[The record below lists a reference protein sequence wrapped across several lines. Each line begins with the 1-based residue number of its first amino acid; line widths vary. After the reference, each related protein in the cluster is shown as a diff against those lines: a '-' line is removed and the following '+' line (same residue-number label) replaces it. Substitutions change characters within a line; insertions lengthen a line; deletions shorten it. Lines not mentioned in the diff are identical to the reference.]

1 MIVVKN
7 TQELKNLIGKEIG
20 VSDWL
25 LIDQHRINAFADV
38 TQDHQ
43 FIHTNPD
50 MAKFSPFGAT
60 IAHGFLTMSL
70 ATTLLEKIWKLEVR
84 MGVNYG
90 INKMRFPNAVKVN
103 SNVRMRATLTQVE
116 DIPQGHQLT
125 IQANIEIENQE
136 KPACAME
143 WLMRVYF

>member
-1 MIVVKN
+1 MIIVKN
-7 TQELKNLIGKEIG
+7 AEELKVLVGKEIG

-25 LIDQHRINAFADV
+25 LIDQTRINAFADV
-38 TQDHQ
+38 TEDHQ
-43 FIHTNPD
+43 FIHINPD
-50 MAKFSPFGAT
+50 MAKFSPFGTT

-70 ATTLLEKIWKLEVR
+70 ATTLLEKIWKLQVR

-103 SNVRMRATLTQVE
+103 SNVRMRASLVQAE
-116 DIPQGHQLT
+116 EIPQGFQLT

>member
-1 MIVVKN
+1 MIIIKN
-7 TQELKNLIGKEIG
+7 ANELKSLIGKEIG

-25 LIDQHRINAFADV
+25 NIDQNRINAFADV
-38 TQDHQ
+38 TEDHQ
-43 FIHTNPD
+43 FIHVNPQ
-50 MAKFSPFGAT
+50 MAQFSPFGTT

-103 SNVRMRATLTQVE
+103 NNVRMRATLLQAE
-116 DIPQGHQLT
+116 EIPQGYQLT
-125 IQANIEIENQE
+125 LQATIEIENQE